1 VILARLDGS
10 RGIREE
16 GEPQLAE
23 DHDGRIALI
32 TGAASGIGAA
42 VAARL
47 AARGWR
53 VAGLDLRESETDLP
67 LVADVADGGAVLGAT
82 DRAARELGP
91 VSLLVTVAGH
101 YEMLPVS
108 EIETERWQRMLSVH
122 LGGTRNACAAVLP
135 AMLEA
140 GRGTIITISS
150 ELALGGGTEDAH
162 YAAAKGAIIG
172 FTKSLAAEVAGRGVQ
187 VNSVAPGPTDTPLLS
202 PDSPWRAP
210 AFLQTLPLR
219 RLVRPE
225 EVAETVLFLAEEGGY
240 FCGQVLSPN
249 AGAVI

>member
-1 VILARLDGS
+1 VILARPDEPSGV
-10 RGIREE
+10 GEE
-16 GEPQLAE
+16 GESLLAE
-23 DHDGRIALI
+23 THDGRIALV

-53 VAGLDLRESETDLP
+53 VAGLDLSESETDLP
-67 LVADVADGGAVLGAT
+67 LVADVADGGAVRGAA
-82 DRAARELGP
+82 DRAVRELGP

-108 EIETERWQRMLSVH
+108 QIETGRWQRMLSVH
-122 LGGTRNACAAVLP
+122 LGGTRNACTAVLP

-150 ELALGGGTEDAH
+150 ELALGGGAEDAH

-172 FTKSLAAEVAGRGVQ
+172 FTKSLAAEVAHAGVR
-187 VNSVAPGPTDTPLLS
+187 VNCVAPGPTDTPLLS
-202 PDSPWRAP
+202 ADSPWRDP
-210 AFLQTLPLR
+210 AFLRTLPLG
-219 RLVRPE
+219 RLARPG
-225 EVAETVLFLAEEGGY
+225 EVAETVLFLAEEGDY

>member
-1 VILARLDGS
+1 MTARDGA
-10 RGIREE
+10 G
-16 GEPQLAE
+16 G
-23 DHDGRIALI
+23 GVALV

-47 AARGWR
+47 ASRDWL

-67 LVADVADGGAVLGAT
+67 LTADVTDAPAVREAAR
-82 DRAARELGP
+82 RAERELGP
-91 VSLLVTVAGH
+91 LSLLVSVAGY
-101 YEMLPVS
+101 YEMVPISGIGVDAW
-108 EIETERWQRMLSVH
+108 RRMLDVH

-135 AMLEA
+135 GMVDRGE
-140 GRGTIITISS
+140 GRVITISS
-150 ELALGGGTEDAH
+150 ELALAGGEDDAH

-172 FTKSLAAEVAGRGVQ
+172 FTKSLAAEVADRGVL
-187 VNSVAPGPTDTPLLS
+187 VNSVAPGPTDTPLLA
-202 PDSPWRAP
+202 PDSPWRDSAY
-210 AFLQTLPLR
+210 LETLPLR

-225 EVAETVLFLAEEGGY
+225 EIAETVVFLAEEGDY